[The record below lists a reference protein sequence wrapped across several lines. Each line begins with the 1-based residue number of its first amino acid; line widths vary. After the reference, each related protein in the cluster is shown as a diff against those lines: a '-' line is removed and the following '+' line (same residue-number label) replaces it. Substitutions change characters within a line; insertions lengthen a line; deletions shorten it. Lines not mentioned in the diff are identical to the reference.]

1 MKKFLFL
8 TVAIITMI
16 VSVLVSQ
23 LYYKLALDMIPPAA
37 MSNFSRQMGGWGFVV
52 PGLLIG
58 LGMVVL
64 EALLFWLLPMTMRGQ
79 KRPD

>member
-16 VSVLVSQ
+16 VSILVSQ

-37 MSNFSRQMGGWGFVV
+37 MSNFSRSVGGWGFVV
-52 PGLLIG
+52 PGTLIG

-64 EALLFWLLPMTMRGQ
+64 EALLFWLLPLFMSGQ
-79 KRPD
+79 KRAD